1 MAASLAG
8 GAVISFTPLLTPLLF
23 SILWSCVK
31 GLMVMLDSVEMAAS
45 LAGGGAISFT
55 PPPF

>member
-8 GAVISFTPLLTPLLF
+8 GGSNLIYSPPYASFT
-23 SILWSCVK
+23 ILWSCVK

-45 LAGGGAISFT
+45 LAGGGGNLIYPS
-55 PPPF
+55 PF